1 MSTMKKQLLI
11 MCAAVTM
18 LMMGACRQ
26 QSAQQG
32 VQDSL
37 MSAMP
42 GTAQRQGGD
51 AEGRDY
57 ASTGNASLL
66 QVVLPR
72 GTDNVKV
79 QYKAMTVYFNP
90 TLHIPNA
97 VAYEITATQMS
108 MADAPDAEQRSNYQ
122 FNRDPQ
128 VKGCP
133 DWWEYKECPY
143 DRGHMAPAM
152 DMRWDK
158 QAMKDCFYL
167 TNICPQDHELNNG
180 EWRKMEEAIHV
191 KWARKYGRLVIV
203 TGPVLTPHMEKTGK
217 NHDIAVPERFY
228 KVVLAPDQ
236 NYGVAFVFDNEPA
249 TTSWRKHA
257 VSIDE
262 VERITGCNFF
272 AAVEDGKENAAELQN
287 AIDRW
292 PDYDRDAGRNHNRR
306 NYRR

>member
-1 MSTMKKQLLI
+1 MKKQLLI

-97 VAYEITATQMS
+97 VAYE
-108 MADAPDAEQRSNYQ
+108 ADAPDAEQRSNYQ

>member
-1 MSTMKKQLLI
+1 M
-11 MCAAVTM
+11 M
-18 LMMGACRQ
+18 LMMGGCRQ
-26 QSAQQG
+26 QSAQKG

-37 MSAMP
+37 MNTTMS
-42 GTAQRQGGD
+42 TAQRQGSD
-51 AEGRDY
+51 AQGREY

-66 QVVLPR
+66 QMVLPK
-72 GTDNVKV
+72 GTDNLTV

-97 VAYEITATQMS
+97 VAYELTATQVS
-108 MADAPDAEQRSNYQ
+108 MADAPDAEQRSDYQ

-203 TGPVLTPHMEKTGK
+203 TGPVLASDMDKTGK
-217 NHDIAVPERFY
+217 NHNIAVPEQFY
-228 KVVLAPDQ
+228 KVVLAPEQ
-236 NYGVAFVFDNEPA
+236 NYGVAFVFDNAP
-249 TTSWRKHA
+249 TSTSWRKHA

-262 VERITGCNFF
+262 VERLTGCNFF
-272 AAVEDGKENAAELQN
+272 AAVEDTKENAAEVQN

-292 PDYDRDAGRNHNRR
+292 PDYDRDASRNNNRR

>member
-1 MSTMKKQLLI
+1 
-11 MCAAVTM
+11 
-18 LMMGACRQ
+18 
-26 QSAQQG
+26 
-32 VQDSL
+32 
-37 MSAMP
+37 
-42 GTAQRQGGD
+42 
-51 AEGRDY
+51 
-57 ASTGNASLL
+57 
-66 QVVLPR
+66 
-72 GTDNVKV
+72 
-79 QYKAMTVYFNP
+79 
-90 TLHIPNA
+90 
-97 VAYEITATQMS
+97 
-108 MADAPDAEQRSNYQ
+108 
-122 FNRDPQ
+122 
-128 VKGCP
+128 
-133 DWWEYKECPY
+133 
-143 DRGHMAPAM
+143 
-152 DMRWDK
+152 
-158 QAMKDCFYL
+158 
-167 TNICPQDHELNNG
+167 
-180 EWRKMEEAIHV
+180 MEEAIHV